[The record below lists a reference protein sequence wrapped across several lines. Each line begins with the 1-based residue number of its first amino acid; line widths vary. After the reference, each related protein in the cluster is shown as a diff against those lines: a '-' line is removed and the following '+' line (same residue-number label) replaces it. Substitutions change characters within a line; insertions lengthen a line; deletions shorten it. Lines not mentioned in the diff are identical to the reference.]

1 MNSKSRVAI
10 LPAVAAALLLG
21 AAPAT
26 AGLFGPPKFKVSQS
40 DDRFSTNGAT
50 TFAGQW
56 NRISKK
62 SLAGG
67 VHIDDMGVFVEPIVI
82 RDRASGQVLKL
93 EFLVHNEVSE
103 DSAGLGDQL
112 AFGQLQRITFLAD
125 NGPPIALPIR
135 NGEREQIGGIAYNGI
150 SRMASAHVSETGFA
164 DVTEADYRRIMGAGT
179 LLAKVEGSRR
189 SMVYEARDI
198 AKSFQENLRSF
209 WNGYVE
215 GGERP

>member
-1 MNSKSRVAI
+1 MLLFGAS
-10 LPAVAAALLLG
+10 PAA
-21 AAPAT
+21 

-40 DDRFSTNGAT
+40 DDRFSTDGAT

-67 VHIDDMGVFVEPIVI
+67 VHIDDMGVFVEPMVI
-82 RDRASGQVLKL
+82 KDRASGKILKI

-103 DSAGLGDQL
+103 DSAGLGNQL

-125 NGPPIALPIR
+125 NGPPIALTIR
-135 NGEREQIGGIAYNGI
+135 NGDREQIGGITYNTV
-150 SRMASAHVSETGFA
+150 SRMASTHVSESGFA
-164 DVTEADYRRIMGAGT
+164 ELTEGDFQRIMAAGT
-179 LLAKVEGSRR
+179 LLVKVEGSRR
-189 SMVYEARDI
+189 SMVYEARDV

-209 WNGYVE
+209 WKGYVQ
-215 GGERP
+215 GRAQP